1 MFVYK
6 EDESDIITSC
16 SFEGINIAELD
27 PHEVFQ
33 LESRWADRTVLY
45 DAIKAYA
52 ALTGWKP
59 TLESKSSIKC
69 SCYSRTKRKNRS
81 TREYAS
87 GALAKDCKW
96 QIRIKSTKNTY
107 RQVLSGATAGKY
119 KSVPIFNDGIP
130 VIISSANCVHTGN
143 CKPSTQ
149 QQIIQRARS
158 GEYIKCIS
166 DVALFTLCTI
176 YKQKMTIKS
185 NYVKSILQ
193 SQFPSNHNVT
203 KFHVFNMK
211 KRIKMMMP
219 MLENV
224 SNFQDFQTVFK
235 TTKIIKGLDDAPLT
249 DDNIAELG
257 RDTWDELL
265 NDSETD
271 HCFFTFAEYMQ
282 TLEDC
287 NSGFDYQLLTDTN
300 GRYTGCIWQTSTMK
314 DNFDRFGGY
323 LSIDAMKRGINKLLW
338 PYMSITMFN
347 EINSVCVGCEAIICS
362 EREDAYKA
370 MIQFVIKNSKKRTN
384 ENIHVI
390 AADGF
395 INQDCVTNKFGLPN
409 AIYMCDMWHLFDSI
423 LPKRFGLETFNN
435 LKTYLQ
441 HMVYSRT
448 QALFEEAYNKAMS
461 VLQQKE
467 SRNENVEE
475 NLRKFYNE
483 RSTYATYIL
492 SKKRGT
498 RGCHGS
504 SISESNHSSVLVHL
518 NDGDK
523 FGNTY
528 CEKPHTL
535 VKDLFFHEKK
545 HINNWNGVLYNET
558 LQLDLLR
565 SKINIDHEPSLY
577 EACSTL
583 CLNTFKRFSIRYNE
597 AKNYVKKMQST
608 NCVCIQSLRHPDAP
622 PRLCYRK
629 SVNHPFT
636 CKTCEVTIAYE
647 EQCVHSIVANDM
659 MYIKEQFDLRHYKR
673 EYIDSEYHKSN
684 KKINDCDDSDNPVR
698 KSAAHKKGF
707 GNDYCITLDNRSD
720 EEDTSENESDIN
732 DDEDNISFTADNGLT
747 LSEKQAS
754 FYEQDCYEKAK
765 IKPLSVIE
773 LRKVFNNILS
783 KYDSCTEK
791 MKLVSNS
798 IALSLNDIVQTDG
811 QVSGIFRHVGQEE
824 VDESYAC
831 KQMISIIRKH
841 NNSFLPKKG
850 AFNISV
856 EHDKNNNE
864 IVTESTLTQRK
875 RQKRMRII
883 SNKEKFGKKS
893 AERNVQCTLIQTNT
907 TDDENP
913 PCYMN
918 KKITLSC
925 GFCGSNEGG
934 ENISNC
940 KKRDK
945 YQKLYYEYVIS
956 KTDHGVKHLTTRF
969 QHNVLLSNKQ
979 PIPQNVV
986 SLSAGT
992 NKGKHIV
999 IFNVWLKNQ
1008 LQTKS
1013 QLISNMLFEISYI
1026 NKQGDIE
1033 ELKRVI
1039 CGEEFESM
1047 MHVMKTRHKK
1057 TFIYDAT
1064 NHSADSSQIQTSLTQ
1079 EYLFTQNNECCNNT
1093 LSNNSLLS
1101 SNLHNN
1107 NHINYFSL

>member
-1 MFVYK
+1 MFVYNQ
-6 EDESDIITSC
+6 DDSDIIMSC
-16 SFEGINIAELD
+16 SFEGINLAELD

-33 LESRWADRTVLY
+33 VDSKWADRTVLY
-45 DAIKAYA
+45 DVIKAYA

-69 SCYSRTKRKNRS
+69 SCYSRTKRKNRC
-81 TREYAS
+81 TREYVS

-96 QIRIKSTKNTY
+96 QIRIKSTRNTY
-107 RQVLSGATAGKY
+107 RQVMSGDTVGKH
-119 KSVPIFNDGIP
+119 KSVPVFDDGVP
-130 VIISSANCVHTGN
+130 VIISSAKCVHTGT
-143 CKPSTQ
+143 CKPCTQ

-176 YKQKMTIKS
+176 YKEKMAIKS
-185 NYVKSILQ
+185 YYIKSILQ

-224 SNFQDFQTVFK
+224 SNFQDFQRIFK
-235 TTKIIKGLDDAPLT
+235 TTKLIKGLDDTPLT

-265 NDSETD
+265 NDGESE

-282 TLEDC
+282 TLKDC
-287 NSGFDYQLLTDTN
+287 NSGFDYQLLTDMN
-300 GRYTGCIWQTSTMK
+300 GRYTGCIWQTSIMK

-338 PYMSITMFN
+338 PYMSIAMFN
-347 EINSVCVGCEAIICS
+347 EINCVCVACEAIICS
-362 EREDAYKA
+362 EREEAYHA
-370 MIQFVIKNSKKRTN
+370 MIQFVLKNSRRRTN

-395 INQDCVTNKFGLPN
+395 INQDCVTNRFGLPN

-435 LKTYLQ
+435 LKTYLKD
-441 HMVYSRT
+441 MVYSRT
-448 QALFEEAYNKAMS
+448 QTLFEEAYNKAMN
-461 VLQQKE
+461 VLLQNE
-467 SRNENVEE
+467 LRNENLEE

-535 VKDLFFHEKK
+535 VKDLFYRQRT
-545 HINNWNGVLYNET
+545 HINHWNSVLYNES

-565 SKINIDHEPSLY
+565 SKINIDHEPSLF

-583 CLNTFKRFSIRYNE
+583 CLNSFKRFSIRLKE

-608 NCVCIQSLRHPDAP
+608 NCVSIKSLRHPDAP
-622 PRLCYRK
+622 PRLCYRT
-629 SVNHPFT
+629 SMNHPFT
-636 CKTCEVTIAYE
+636 CKTCEVTVAYE

-659 MYIKEQFDLRHYKR
+659 MYVKEQFDLRHYKR
-673 EYIDSEYHKSN
+673 DHIASEYQTS
-684 KKINDCDDSDNPVR
+684 KKKTYGCENDNDVVENSANEKNGYDNSD
-698 KSAAHKKGF
+698 
-707 GNDYCITLDNRSD
+707 CIILDNTSD
-720 EEDTSENESDIN
+720 EEYMSDNEHPIN
-732 DDEDNISFTADNGLT
+732 DDDNISFTADNGLT
-747 LSEKQAS
+747 LNEKQAS
-754 FYEQDCYEKAK
+754 FYEQDCYEKGNV
-765 IKPLSVIE
+765 KPMSILE
-773 LRKVFNNILS
+773 LRKVFNSVLS
-783 KYDSCTEK
+783 NYESCTEK

-798 IALSLNDIVQTDG
+798 IALSLNDITQTDG
-811 QVSGIFRHVGQEE
+811 QACGIFRHVNTED
-824 VDESYAC
+824 VDETYAS
-831 KQMISIIRKH
+831 KQIVSIIRKH
-841 NNSFLPKKG
+841 NNAFLPKKG
-850 AFNISV
+850 AFNITV
-856 EHDKNNNE
+856 EHGKKDDD
-864 IVTESTLTQRK
+864 IVMESTLTQRRK
-875 RQKRMRII
+875 QKRMRII
-883 SNKEKFGKKS
+883 SNKEKFARKTLN
-893 AERNVQCTLIQTNT
+893 RNVQCNIIQGNT
-907 TDDENP
+907 IDNDTT
-913 PCYMN
+913 PCIIN
-918 KKITLSC
+918 KKIALSC

-940 KKRDK
+940 RKRDN
-945 YQKLYYEYVIS
+945 YRRLYYEYVIS

-969 QHNVLLSNKQ
+969 QHNIPLSDK
-979 PIPQNVV
+979 PVPQNIV
-986 SLSAGT
+986 SMSANA

-1008 LQTKS
+1008 LQMNR
-1013 QLISNMLFEISYI
+1013 QLMSNMFFEISYI

-1033 ELKRVI
+1033 TSKRTI

-1047 MHVMKTRHKK
+1047 MHVMKTRQKK

-1064 NHSADSSQIQTSLTQ
+1064 NNNSAATEIHNSLTQ
-1079 EYLFTQNNECCNNT
+1079 DNLFSKNTEFWNNFSE
-1093 LSNNSLLS
+1093 NNSFLG

-1107 NHINYFSL
+1107 NRINYFSL